1 MLKGGKNIVVL
12 ALGLMV
18 LIASGCSTQKNTAAN
33 RSFHQTK
40 VKYNIFFNGNIAFEE
55 GQQATIAAHEVD
67 VSTVIPLCPVSAHM
81 AA

>member
-40 VKYNIFFNGNIAFEE
+40 
-55 GQQATIAAHEVD
+55 
-67 VSTVIPLCPVSAHM
+67 
-81 AA
+81 